1 MRSPPLDKIFLFD
14 LTARHAE
21 WASVRQATIAAN
33 IANANTPAY
42 RAADVEPFSTVLD
55 RTHLTQ
61 VRTSAGHL
69 SPAGAEA
76 MRAEVKPADSWE
88 VSDSGNTVSLDQQM
102 VKAADTNAAFTLNT
116 SVVRAFHRMVLA
128 SVRNA

>member
-1 MRSPPLDKIFLFD
+1 MDKIFLFD
-14 LTARHAE
+14 LASRHAE

-61 VRTSAGHL
+61 ARTSAGHL

>member
-1 MRSPPLDKIFLFD
+1 MDKIFLFK
-14 LTARHAE
+14 LTTRHAK

-61 VRTSAGHL
+61 ARTSAGHL

>member
-1 MRSPPLDKIFLFD
+1 MDKIFLFD
-14 LTARHAE
+14 LASRHAD

-42 RAADVEPFSTVLD
+42 KAADVEPFAAVLD
-55 RTHLTQ
+55 STHLTQ
-61 VRTSAGHL
+61 ARTSAGHL
-69 SPAGAEA
+69 SPTGAEA
-76 MRAEVKPADSWE
+76 MRAEVKPAESWE
-88 VSDSGNTVSLDQQM
+88 VSESGNTVSLDQQM
-102 VKAADTNAAFTLNT
+102 VKAAETNGAFTLNT